1 MTLAV
6 ETYCN
11 MNGKKNIIPNL
22 NNITKT
28 NFIVGTSTIE
38 INK

>member
-1 MTLAV
+1 
-6 ETYCN
+6 
-11 MNGKKNIIPNL
+11 MNEKKISEPNL

-28 NFIVGTSTIE
+28 NFIVGTLPKE